1 MSDAAIRKENQSK
14 SNVTNEKILINFH
27 IFKSAGT
34 TLDRI
39 IERQFPQDAMFY
51 MEGGSPQN
59 LKKSVNLLKRILEKD
74 RHRIRYIWGGSFF
87 GVHKYLPGPC
97 TYVTLLRDP
106 VERVIS
112 EYYHVLDIPDHP
124 AHSEVV
130 SKNMSLEDYVRNGMW
145 LAWDGQ
151 TRFIRRVPEV
161 SPPGHGPVSLSNDD
175 LEIAKA
181 NLREHYIFGLTEKF
195 DELLILLKR
204 SFGWRTRNILYRRQ
218 QVGRIR
224 PPKDVISAETV
235 NIIEAHNKLD
245 RQLYEFA
252 KEMFEEQI
260 SQQGLSFR
268 MELQIFRLCNKINCL
283 IRRVGGTLLRVG
295 TGIVKADT
303 TKRQ

>member
-1 MSDAAIRKENQSK
+1 MDDVAIQTEKQRKQHFNNDK
-14 SNVTNEKILINFH
+14 TLINFH

-39 IERQFPQDAMFY
+39 IERQFRQDATFF

-59 LKKSVNLLKRILEKD
+59 VKKYVNLLKRILKKD
-74 RHRIRYIWGGSFF
+74 RHRIKYIWGGPFF
-87 GVHKYLPGPC
+87 GVHKYLLGPY

-130 SKNMSLEDYVRNGMW
+130 SKNISLEDYVRNGMW
-145 LAWDGQ
+145 LAWNAEV
-151 TRFIRRVPEV
+151 RHIREVPE
-161 SPPGHGPVSLSNDD
+161 GHFGYGPVHLSTDD
-175 LEIAKA
+175 LEIAKV
-181 NLREHYIFGLTEKF
+181 NLHEHYIFGLTERF

-204 SFGWRTRNILYRRQ
+204 SFGWRTRDILYRKQ

-224 PPKDVISAETV
+224 PPKDTISAETV
-235 NIIEAHNKLD
+235 NLIESHNKLD

-252 KEMFEEQI
+252 KQMFKERI

-268 MELQIFRLCNKINCL
+268 MELQIFRLCNKVNGL
-283 IRRVGGTLLRVG
+283 IRYIGGIILLRR
-295 TGIVKADT
+295 KC
-303 TKRQ
+303 